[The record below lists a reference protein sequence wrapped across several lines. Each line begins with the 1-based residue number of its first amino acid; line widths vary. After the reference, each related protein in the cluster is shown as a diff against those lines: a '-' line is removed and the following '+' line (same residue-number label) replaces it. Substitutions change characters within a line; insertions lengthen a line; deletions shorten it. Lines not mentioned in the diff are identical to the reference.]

1 MVILQRCYFI
11 VWPVTATAA
20 RPGEFLLTG
29 RQESTRRAGYGRG
42 RGGEGGK
49 GRGSSNRCVYL
60 NGVGSICQ
68 QVHYIAIG
76 SVDGRPVVLL
86 KEDATDILQTS
97 IRNKRIHFIEFQ
109 HRIRDT
115 DETEKGDNTGWCIG
129 GQKYTRLD
137 NVVLEITGDCL
148 NTWK

>member
-76 SVDGRPVVLL
+76 SGDGRPVVLL

-115 DETEKGDNTGWCIG
+115 DETEKGITQAGVSGDRNTPDLTTWCL
-129 GQKYTRLD
+129 K
-137 NVVLEITGDCL
+137 
-148 NTWK
+148 

>member
-1 MVILQRCYFI
+1 MAGHSNGSAPGGVPVNGAPREHKASWVWQR
-11 VWPVTATAA
+11 
-20 RPGEFLLTG
+20 E
-29 RQESTRRAGYGRG
+29 RRW
-42 RGGEGGK
+42 GGG

-115 DETEKGDNTGWCIG
+115 DETEKGITQAGVSGDRNTPDLTTWCL
-129 GQKYTRLD
+129 K
-137 NVVLEITGDCL
+137 
-148 NTWK
+148 